1 MTFGHRGRQIA
12 DSDNPLETNESIGRP
27 IWIWEALLTKNP
39 PRNVS
44 ISMVKTEVISRGII
58 KWYYSH

>member
-39 PRNVS
+39 PQNVS
-44 ISMVKTEVISRGII
+44 ISIVTTEVIS
-58 KWYYSH
+58 